1 MNRIKDYL
9 SKKGFE
15 TIRSLGKTFRK
26 MRSYD
31 GLNKISK
38 DDLILAFRDLGINL
52 QKEDLEV
59 KYTNLFYKISTLGY
73 SYCI

>member
-1 MNRIKDYL
+1 LNRIKDYL

-15 TIRSLGKTFRK
+15 IIRGMGKTFRK

-38 DDLILAFRDLGINL
+38 DDLRSALKELGINL
-52 QKEDLEV
+52 LKEDVEV
-59 KYTNLFYKISTLGY
+59 
-73 SYCI
+73 